1 VVFVFP
7 VGDRVVRAPRR
18 IRQISVQKGEISMS
32 DTILVDKE
40 LSNAVCSY
48 VINAP
53 VEKIDIAAWLLKLS
67 EGEYRRCCPPDHVSC
82 GSTLTDEGKPMLV
95 NVEMV
100 GHALMVQRYVAEI
113 ATPTLCRLVSFSDAF
128 TPNGRTHVQVVW
140 TLTAK
145 QVDENTCEFVNRT
158 TVHPT
163 EEFMDF
169 IAQHK
174 IRFKD
179 AAAARQHVEGEHN
192 RRETPLFAAS
202 IERMALGQAHREA
215 RSIGAA

>member
-1 VVFVFP
+1 
-7 VGDRVVRAPRR
+7 
-18 IRQISVQKGEISMS
+18 MS

-40 LSNAVCSY
+40 LSNVVSIYA
-48 VINAP
+48 INAP
-53 VEKIDIAAWLLKLS
+53 VEKIDIAAWLLKLP
-67 EGEYRRCCPPDHVSC
+67 EGEYCRCCPPDHISC
-82 GSTLTDEGKPMLV
+82 GTTSTDDGKPMLV

-113 ATPTLCRLVSFSDAF
+113 ASPTVCRLVSLSDAF
-128 TPNGRTHVQVVW
+128 TPNGRTRVQVVW
-140 TLTAK
+140 TLTVK
-145 QVDENTCEFVNRT
+145 EVDGNTCELVNRT

-174 IRFKD
+174 IGFKD

-192 RRETPLFAAS
+192 RRETPLIAS
-202 IERMALGQAHREA
+202 NLERMALGQGQGHR
-215 RSIGAA
+215 SAAAT